1 MRAVVNG
8 VPTVVLITNH
18 TTKDSPH
25 NIDHT
30 YLLWYIFE
38 KLSFDYLWFSASK
51 EIVKLYQRRRQPLT
65 EKRDDDDDAFKDELD
80 MHAKKITSILS
91 VLA

>member
-1 MRAVVNG
+1 MVDNG
-8 VPTVVLITNH
+8 ALTAVLITNR
-18 TTKDSPH
+18 TTRDSLD
-25 NIDHT
+25 NIDDIIFSGT
-30 YLLWYIFE
+30 YIFE
-38 KLSFDYLWFSASK
+38 KLSFDNLWFSASK